1 MNTTDAMPKVRT
13 LGRFCIS
20 VSGEPVATEWPDE
33 AMKVFFCSLLSPL
46 DLYFTWDRICRS
58 MWGIPATRTSR
69 LRLEK
74 LIIRPL
80 HSFLVKELGFNP
92 LISGPDGIKVDQ
104 QNIHV
109 DAHEF
114 YCNVLEGL
122 RLLSVASNAE
132 ALERFSRA
140 SLLYA
145 GSYLPGMP
153 GKIIENA
160 RHDLESLYRSAV
172 MEGVRRSRS
181 TRNSRTT
188 LPAAPPKHRIII
200 ASDAL

>member
-1 MNTTDAMPKVRT
+1 MNTTDAIPEVWT

-20 VSGEPVATEWPDE
+20 VNGEPVATEWPDE
-33 AMKVFFCSLLSPL
+33 TMKVFFCSLLSPL

-58 MWGIPATRTSR
+58 MWGITATRTSR
-69 LRLEK
+69 RRLEQ

-80 HSFLVKELGFNP
+80 TGFLVKELGFNP
-92 LISGPDGIKVDQ
+92 LISGPDGIRIDH
-104 QNIHV
+104 QNIHI
-109 DAHEF
+109 DAHDF
-114 YCNVLEGL
+114 YSNVVEGM
-122 RLLSVASNAE
+122 RLLPAANNSD
-132 ALERFSRA
+132 ALESFSRA

-172 MEGVRRSRS
+172 MEGVWRSKS
-181 TRNSRTT
+181 ARNTRTT
-188 LPAAPPKHRIII
+188 QPAPPSKQRV
-200 ASDAL
+200 A